1 MESVMDEKRKQY
13 IRVLYG
19 GKLGLSGDEWVDHVN
34 FSDSLTVPY
43 DAPREER
50 IRVSRLKTLDLI
62 NRMKKGKKDLPWWRK
77 GQLATLGIGHNF
89 VQGFD
94 NPAPLWESI
103 KRGRFPNEEDIVGLL
118 GAIRD

>member
-1 MESVMDEKRKQY
+1 MDEKRKQY

-77 GQLATLGIGHNF
+77 GQLATLGIGHNI
-89 VQGFD
+89 VQGLD
-94 NPAPLWESI
+94 NRVNMDKLR
-103 KRGRFPNEEDIVGLL
+103 KRQFPNWHDTRGLL
-118 GAIRD
+118 DAIWD